1 MTDTASELDPPAPA
15 GVPPEAAL
23 MPLLMGGFVTQAI
36 SVVARFGVADVL
48 AGGPRPVE
56 DIAAEVGAKTLGLYR
71 VLRVVADFGVLTEL
85 PGRRFALTAQG
96 ELLRSDH
103 SPSLRGLATHFGSH
117 FHRAAWSHLYE
128 SVVSGRPGFDL
139 AHGEPQFDY
148 YRTHPEEA
156 AIFDGAMTSVASTIY
171 ATLEA
176 YDFGRFG
183 KVADIGGGNGAYLAG
198 ILAKNPGLRGIL
210 LDLPDV
216 VERSGS
222 VLQGA
227 GVADRCEV
235 IGGSFFDRVPGG
247 ADAYVL
253 TAVIHDWDDER
264 SVDILRNVRAAMPE
278 HATVLLGEP
287 VVPDGPEP
295 SVAKLL
301 DLETL
306 VGTTGRQRTES
317 EFRDLLDRSGLRLT
331 RIIHSA
337 GPDSLVEA
345 VARR

>member
-1 MTDTASELDPPAPA
+1 MTDTVSEASPPTQA
-15 GVPPEAAL
+15 GAPPEAAL
-23 MPLLMGGFVTQAI
+23 FPLLMGGFVTQSI
-36 SVVARFGVADVL
+36 SVAARFGVPDAL
-48 AGGPRPVE
+48 AGGPRHVDE
-56 DIAAEVGAKTLGLYR
+56 IAAEVGAHAPSLYR
-71 VLRVVADFGVLTEL
+71 VLRVLGDFGVFTEL
-85 PGRRFALTAQG
+85 PGRRFALTPQS

-128 SVVSGRPGFDL
+128 SVRSGKPGFDL

-156 AIFDGAMTSVASTIY
+156 AIFDGAMTSVASAVY

-183 KVADIGGGNGAYLAG
+183 TVADIGGGNGAYLAK
-198 ILAKNPGLRGIL
+198 ILSSYPGLRGIL

-216 VERSGS
+216 VGRSGP
-222 VLQGA
+222 VLAGA

-235 IGGSFFDRVPGG
+235 VGGSFFDKVPGG

-253 TAVIHDWDDER
+253 TAVVHDWEDDRAVE
-264 SVDILRNVRAAMPE
+264 ILRNVRAAMPE
-278 HATVLLGEP
+278 HAVVLLGEP

-295 SVAKLL
+295 SAAKLL

-317 EFRDLLDRSGLRLT
+317 EFRDLLDRAGLRLT
-331 RIIHSA
+331 RIVHSS

-345 VARR
+345 VAR

>member
-1 MTDTASELDPPAPA
+1 MQA
-15 GVPPEAAL
+15 GIPPEAAL
-23 MPLLMGGFVTQAI
+23 MPLLMGGFVTQSI
-36 SVVARFGVADVL
+36 SVVARLGVADVL
-48 AGGPRPVE
+48 AAGPLPVDE
-56 DIAAEVGAKTLGLYR
+56 IAAEVGAHAPSLYR
-71 VLRVVADFGVLTEL
+71 VLRVVGDFGVLTEL
-85 PGRRFALTAQG
+85 PGHRFALTPQG
-96 ELLRSDH
+96 ELLRSDR

-128 SVVSGRPGFDL
+128 SVRSGVPAFDL

-156 AIFDGAMTSVASTIY
+156 AVFDGAMTSVASAIY

-183 KVADIGGGNGAYLAG
+183 TVADIGGGNGAYLAG
-198 ILAKNPGLRGIL
+198 ILSSYPHLRGIL

-216 VERSGS
+216 VGRSAP
-222 VLQGA
+222 VLTDA

-235 IGGSFFDRVPGG
+235 VGGSFFEDVPVG

-253 TAVIHDWDDER
+253 TAVIHDWDDDR
-264 SVDILRNVRAAMPE
+264 SVEILRNVRAAMPE

-295 SVAKLL
+295 STAKLL

-331 RIIHSA
+331 RIIHSS

-345 VARR
+345 VARS

>member
-1 MTDTASELDPPAPA
+1 MTDTASELDPPARA
-15 GVPPEAAL
+15 GAVPETAL
-23 MPLLMGGFVTQAI
+23 MPLLMGGFVTQSI
-36 SVVARFGVADVL
+36 GVVARLGVADVL
-48 AGGPRPVE
+48 AAGPRHVDE
-56 DIAAEVGAKTLGLYR
+56 IAAEVGAHAPSLYR
-71 VLRVVADFGVLTEL
+71 VLRVVGDFGVLTEL
-85 PGRRFALTAQG
+85 PGRRFALTPQG
-96 ELLRSDH
+96 ELLRSDR
-103 SPSLRGLATHFGSH
+103 SPSLRGLATHFASH

-128 SVVSGRPGFDL
+128 SVCSGKPAFDL

-156 AIFDGAMTSVASTIY
+156 AVFDGAMTSVASAIY

-183 KVADIGGGNGAYLAG
+183 TVADIGGGNGAYLAA
-198 ILAKNPGLRGIL
+198 ILSSYPNLRGIL

-216 VERSGS
+216 VERSAS
-222 VLQGA
+222 VLTDA

-235 IGGSFFDRVPGG
+235 VGGSFFEKVPAG

-253 TAVIHDWDDER
+253 TAVVHDWDDDR
-264 SVDILRNVRAAMPE
+264 SVELLRNVRAAMPD

-295 SVAKLL
+295 SAAKLL

-306 VGTTGRQRTES
+306 VGTTGRQRTAA

-331 RIIHSA
+331 RVIHSS

-345 VARR
+345 VAR

>member
-1 MTDTASELDPPAPA
+1 MTDTASELDPPTSAEVPA
-15 GVPPEAAL
+15 EAAL

-36 SVVARFGVADVL
+36 SVVARLGVADVL

-56 DIAAEVGAKTLGLYR
+56 EIAAEVDAHAPSLYR
-71 VLRVVADFGVLTEL
+71 VLRVVADFGVLAEL
-85 PGRRFALTAQG
+85 PGRRFALTPQG
-96 ELLRSDH
+96 ELLRGDR

-117 FHRAAWSHLYE
+117 FHRAAWSHLLE
-128 SVVSGRPGFDL
+128 SVRSGEPAFVL

-148 YRTHPEEA
+148 YRTHPEDA
-156 AIFDGAMTSVASTIY
+156 AVFDGAMTSVASAIY
-171 ATLEA
+171 ATLGA

-183 KVADIGGGNGAYLAG
+183 TVADIGGGNGAYLAG
-198 ILAKNPGLRGIL
+198 ILSSHPGLRGIL

-216 VERSGS
+216 VERAHP
-222 VLQGA
+222 VLAGA

-235 IGGSFFDRVPGG
+235 VGGSFFEKVPAG

-253 TAVIHDWDDER
+253 TAVVHDWDDDR
-264 SVDILRNVRAAMPE
+264 SVEILRNVRAAMPD

-306 VGTTGRQRTES
+306 VGTTGRQRTRS
-317 EFRDLLDRSGLRLT
+317 EFEELLERSGLRLT
-331 RIIHSA
+331 RVIDSS

-345 VARR
+345 VAR